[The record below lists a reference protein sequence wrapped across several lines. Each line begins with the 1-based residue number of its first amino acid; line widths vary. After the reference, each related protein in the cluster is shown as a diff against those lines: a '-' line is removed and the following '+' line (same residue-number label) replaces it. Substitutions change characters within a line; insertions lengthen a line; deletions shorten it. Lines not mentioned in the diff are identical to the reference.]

1 MEMLRTTN
9 IPSSQKE
16 RNGSESLTKTKGL
29 HIRKKIGSKDT
40 TGLKRFDLRR
50 TLLDDSLT
58 GTVFDQRHG
67 VKNITMGKKRHSCKY
82 LT

>member
-1 MEMLRTTN
+1 VSHLRKLKVY
-9 IPSSQKE
+9 IFA
-16 RNGSESLTKTKGL
+16 
-29 HIRKKIGSKDT
+29 KKIGSKDT

-67 VKNITMGKKRHSCKY
+67 VKNITIGKKRHSCKY